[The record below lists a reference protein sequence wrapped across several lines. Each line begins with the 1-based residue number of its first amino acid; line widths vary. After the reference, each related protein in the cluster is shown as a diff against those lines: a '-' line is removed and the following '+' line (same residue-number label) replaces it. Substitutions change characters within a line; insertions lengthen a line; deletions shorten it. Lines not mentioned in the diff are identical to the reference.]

1 MEQHYQFYLT
11 DIYIT
16 PQFFKWWQKQFFQLH
31 MEHLTD
37 HIHGYKN
44 VSINFKGFK
53 SYKVCSLTTIE
64 LN

>member
-1 MEQHYQFYLT
+1 MEQHYQFDLT
-11 DIYIT
+11 EIYIT

-31 MEHLTD
+31 IEHLTD

-53 SYKVCSLTTIE
+53 
-64 LN
+64 